1 MREHK
6 TLLKLLDKA
15 YYNGEANQ
23 NGRQVDYDF
32 GRRIVGELESK
43 FYASINDNGELVLQH
58 WGTTI
63 LIMTETVIEY
73 AYAESK
79 SDIDLIKNAIWF
91 MSDQEI
97 EDVHYYPSTGKSFI
111 MGKEITYGKTVN
123 IAL

>member
-23 NGRQVDYDF
+23 NGRQIEYEC
-32 GRRIVGELESK
+32 GRRYVGELESK
-43 FYASINDNGELVLQH
+43 FYASISDNGELVLKH

-91 MSDQEI
+91 MSGQEI

-111 MGKEITYGKTVN
+111 MGQEITNGEAVN